1 MAGLLDAFGDEN
13 ARFSLGLLAAAA
25 PRFDGANDGQRIM
38 EALQGVDSWKQKQA
52 QAKMQQMQMEQMQSQ
67 VAKQKQMEE
76 LAKRYA
82 TPAAPALSPIQGDA
96 ILPDYLKSGILPS
109 AGQPAKPAGFDF
121 EGYAQGMAAIDPMES
136 LRLQQTLKKD
146 DSPLTLKDG
155 ESLIDRKTLK
165 PIFSLPKAQAK
176 PSGVQEYEYAVS
188 QGYPGTYQQFK
199 LEQQRAGAT
208 NVSTRIENK
217 MGEGLASQVGPMVK
231 GTYDAATG
239 AVAQIDAAKRI
250 INAIDSGKVIA
261 GPTAGARMKV
271 AQIGQLLGV
280 TGKDDAEVI
289 ARSRDVIRG
298 LSEMTLQGR
307 KQMSGQGA
315 ITESEGKLAEKAMS
329 GDIEDLTAAEIKQLA
344 KASARASKFAYDAH
358 QKNIGRLRAD
368 PNTAGLADFY
378 QPSPLPNMDFM
389 QDNGKTVVKTG
400 IYQGRKVVQYSDGT
414 TAYAD

>member
-82 TPAAPALSPIQGDA
+82 TPAAPALPPIQGDA

-165 PIFSLPKAQAK
+165 PIFSLPKAQTK

-208 NVSTRIENK
+208 NVSVPVNLGQKGLDNTLKVRGDFRSEPIYKAHSEVQSAHSQISQSLK
-217 MGEGLASQVGPMVK
+217 MNSPAGDLAGATKLMKILDPGSVVRESELGMAMAASGLMDRATNYADMVIK
-231 GTYDAATG
+231 GTKLTPTQRKDFQALADALMNESTKQYAGKRNEYKGIAERNGLSVEDILGTEP
-239 AVAQIDAAKRI
+239 AVKPSA
-250 INAIDSGKVIA
+250 S
-261 GPTAGARMKV
+261 
-271 AQIGQLLGV
+271 
-280 TGKDDAEVI
+280 TGK
-289 ARSRDVIRG
+289 
-298 LSEMTLQGR
+298 
-307 KQMSGQGA
+307 K
-315 ITESEGKLAEKAMS
+315 
-329 GDIEDLTAAEIKQLA
+329 
-344 KASARASKFAYDAH
+344 
-358 QKNIGRLRAD
+358 
-368 PNTAGLADFY
+368 
-378 QPSPLPNMDFM
+378 
-389 QDNGKTVVKTG
+389 VVKTG
-400 IYQGRKVVQYSDGT
+400 VYQGRKVVQYDDGT
-414 TAYAD
+414 TGYAD